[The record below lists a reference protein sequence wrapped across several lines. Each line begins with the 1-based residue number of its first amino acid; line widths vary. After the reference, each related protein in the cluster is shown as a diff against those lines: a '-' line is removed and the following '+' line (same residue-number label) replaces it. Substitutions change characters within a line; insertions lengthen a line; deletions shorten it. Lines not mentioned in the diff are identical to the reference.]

1 MKKLMLTLIMTF
13 MFGLMPTNAFAEE
26 AGASAQLETIAPTV
40 NEKMESQIKITAIKN
55 VLTRYKSPLVDEA
68 ETFVITA
75 RALELDPYLLPSIA
89 GVESGFGQ
97 RYIKPTHNVFGY
109 GVGRIPFDNFAD
121 GIARVGYALRF
132 KYINRGAE
140 TLAQIGHRY
149 AGGSTTWAPKVQTY
163 INAFEREE
171 EKLRR
176 FDLLSS

>member
-1 MKKLMLTLIMTF
+1 
-13 MFGLMPTNAFAEE
+13 
-26 AGASAQLETIAPTV
+26 
-40 NEKMESQIKITAIKN
+40 MESQIKITAIKN
-55 VLTRYKSPLVDEA
+55 VLTRYNSPLVDEA

-89 GVESGFGQ
+89 GVESGFGL

-140 TLAQIGHRY
+140 NLAQIGHRY
-149 AGGSTTWAPKVQTY
+149 AGGSTTWAPKVQSF

-176 FDLLSS
+176 FELLSS